1 MSSLFG
7 WTKAACL
14 LLLASEAFASPIEKI
29 EQLEKRAVCTAY
41 SMSSY
46 QGTVS
51 SWILTLTQALL
62 ETRGT
67 NEPQGPSNSF
77 KTMNAAI
84 IAQVMGGTEVCV
96 SGSVAR
102 ESY

>member
-1 MSSLFG
+1 VPFALHTVCLHIRVLFLSS
-7 WTKAACL
+7 
-14 LLLASEAFASPIEKI
+14 S
-29 EQLEKRAVCTAY
+29 
-41 SMSSY
+41 
-46 QGTVS
+46 
-51 SWILTLTQALL
+51 ILTSTQALL

>member
-41 SMSSY
+41 SMS
-46 QGTVS
+46 
-51 SWILTLTQALL
+51 
-62 ETRGT
+62 
-67 NEPQGPSNSF
+67 
-77 KTMNAAI
+77 
-84 IAQVMGGTEVCV
+84 
-96 SGSVAR
+96 
-102 ESY
+102 